1 MTGIGEKYVSPTGET
16 AFARTA
22 RLLSETGEK
31 RLTLTTSWP
40 SMRRC
45 DSATVRAPLETESSR
60 LQGEQNAQMA
70 SSIATRGYVLETG
83 KITMTGTGR
92 ELLHDDNV
100 RKAYLGG

>member
-1 MTGIGEKYVSPTGET
+1 MTGIGENTLAQPVKPPLRERRAYLAKLV
-16 AFARTA
+16 
-22 RLLSETGEK
+22 K
-31 RLTLTTSWP
+31 NRLTLKTSWP

-45 DSATVRAPLETESSR
+45 DSATVRAPFETEFLR

-70 SSIATRGYVLETG
+70 LSIAARGYVLETG
-83 KITMTGTGR
+83 KITMTDTGR

>member
-1 MTGIGEKYVSPTGET
+1 MKPPLRERRACLAKLV
-16 AFARTA
+16 
-22 RLLSETGEK
+22 K
-31 RLTLTTSWP
+31 NRLTLTTSWP

-70 SSIATRGYVLETG
+70 LSIATRGYALETG
-83 KITMTGTGR
+83 KITMAGTGR